1 MPGVL
6 ALGGLT
12 PGVVTPAAPVV
23 GACTVP
29 PLTGGVVTVA
39 PPAPTER
46 EGAAGVLTAGG
57 AIGGVVTAPPP
68 TDGGVTVAPPTGG
81 VVTVCAPAAPAAVT
95 RARVRRVRF
104 MKVPPLSFGKSGLNA
119 EARQALRGEIS
130 WFRHIAQR
138 VSVWPTNLR
147 KRQCTTTSSWAA
159 ARPARSW
166 LIGFRQRAPTRCCCA
181 RRARTRRRARS
192 PRRSPTA
199 IPAPPTST
207 RASTGPISRSTPR
220 SSRTTIRRR
229 TGRRC
234 ASTSRRACWAAAR
247 RSTARWPIA
256 ARPPTTMNG

>member
-23 GACTVP
+23 GACPVP

-104 MKVPPLSFGKSGLNA
+104 MKVPPLRL
-119 EARQALRGEIS
+119 E
-130 WFRHIAQR
+130 
-138 VSVWPTNLR
+138 
-147 KRQCTTTSSWAA
+147 
-159 ARPARSW
+159 
-166 LIGFRQRAPTRCCCA
+166 
-181 RRARTRRRARS
+181 S
-192 PRRSPTA
+192 PRR
-199 IPAPPTST
+199 TS
-207 RASTGPISRSTPR
+207 RHAK
-220 SSRTTIRRR
+220 
-229 TGRRC
+229 RC
-234 ASTSRRACWAAAR
+234 A
-247 RSTARWPIA
+247 
-256 ARPPTTMNG
+256 